1 MKRFSHKAA
10 SELFDPSV
18 LAGLTDNDERVFAAV
33 VSSFLAQCPSL
44 LHALAVASHAGDAGD
59 AAQAAFQAHAIKG
72 MARNIGS
79 ASLFSL
85 ARNAEA
91 LAREGAPTEQL
102 VAAAAALQ
110 DEFGRLSLLLQEY
123 TGS

>member
-18 LAGLTDNDERVFAAV
+18 LAGLTDNDERVFVAV

-44 LHALAVASHAGDAGD
+44 LDGLAAACAAGD
-59 AAQAAFQAHAIKG
+59 AAQVAFQAHAIKG

-79 ASLFSL
+79 SSLFHL
-85 ARNAEA
+85 AQNAEA

-102 VAAAAALQ
+102 TAAAAALQ
-110 DEFGRLSLLLQEY
+110 EEFGRLSLILQEY